1 MRKGGAAD
9 RAKTKLVQEMRGDGA
24 ERAEAMARNARRRAC
39 LPSGAARG
47 LSAGAGT
54 AIIRAMSAAQP
65 TPQHARAE
73 PGGAT
78 PRPAGHGGP
87 EQGGHALEQGASV
100 PVLLSVVVPVL
111 HEVRRI
117 ADLVGHVGALA
128 AELPPGAVELVVA
141 DGAPEGDTLAAL
153 RVALGKDAWR
163 AATGVAPERQP
174 VTGVDAEEFSG
185 TGLPVRAVAAPRGRA
200 RQMNAGAA
208 VARGQVL
215 LFLHADT
222 SLPDGAFPAVLRA
235 MGVSVHAARG
245 EGLDAVAP
253 ASTACGGIGAI
264 ATGSAGACVP
274 GAGAFTLSIDAPGA
288 WFRVVEALAN
298 LRNRLT
304 RTPYGDQAQFFQ
316 AGLFR
321 AIGGYPDQPLME
333 DVEIMRRLRRQ
344 HRDLGPGQ
352 PLALLDLRA
361 VTSARRWRDEGAVR
375 CTLRNVCL
383 RLLYALG
390 VPAQILARWYRA
402 RKGAS

>member
-1 MRKGGAAD
+1 
-9 RAKTKLVQEMRGDGA
+9 
-24 ERAEAMARNARRRAC
+24 
-39 LPSGAARG
+39 
-47 LSAGAGT
+47 
-54 AIIRAMSAAQP
+54 MSAAQLTEP
-65 TPQHARAE
+65 YAGAE
-73 PGGAT
+73 PDGAT
-78 PRPAGHGGP
+78 LRTAGYCEPGQSRPDQGGPDWGGP
-87 EQGGHALEQGASV
+87 ETGGHGPEPEEPL

-111 HEVRRI
+111 HEAPRI
-117 ADLVGHVGALA
+117 AALVGHVRALA
-128 AELPPGAVELVVA
+128 GELPPGTVELVVA

-153 RVALGKDAWR
+153 KTALGRDAWR
-163 AATGVAPERQP
+163 AATGLVAADLAPTSHL
-174 VTGVDAEEFSG
+174 VTALAAEEFSG

-222 SLPDGAFPAVLRA
+222 RLPDGAFPAVLRA
-235 MGVSVHAARG
+235 LGVGGTGGAGGGEARYADDAASCAADG
-245 EGLDAVAP
+245 
-253 ASTACGGIGAI
+253 
-264 ATGSAGACVP
+264 VP

-288 WFRVVEALAN
+288 WFRVVETLGN

-304 RTPYGDQAQFFQ
+304 RTPYGDQAQFFR
-316 AGLFR
+316 AGVFR
-321 AIGGYPDQPLME
+321 SLGGYPDLPLME

-344 HRDLGPGQ
+344 HRQHCRHRADQ

>member
-1 MRKGGAAD
+1 M
-9 RAKTKLVQEMRGDGA
+9 
-24 ERAEAMARNARRRAC
+24 
-39 LPSGAARG
+39 
-47 LSAGAGT
+47 
-54 AIIRAMSAAQP
+54 
-65 TPQHARAE
+65 
-73 PGGAT
+73 
-78 PRPAGHGGP
+78 
-87 EQGGHALEQGASV
+87 
-100 PVLLSVVVPVL
+100 VVPVL
-111 HEVRRI
+111 HEGHRI
-117 ADLVGHVGALA
+117 AELAGHVRALA
-128 AELPPGAVELVVA
+128 EELPPGAVELVVA

-153 RVALGKDAWR
+153 KLALGEDAWR
-163 AATGVAPERQP
+163 AVTGLGETSLGATGLAPVGP
-174 VTGVDAEEFSG
+174 LATGGSAAEEFSG

-208 VARGQVL
+208 VARGEVL

-222 SLPDGAFPAVLRA
+222 RLPGGAFPAVLRA
-235 MGVSVHAARG
+235 LGVGESAEFAGTAGIAGSGTAGEGAGRHADDGVSRS
-245 EGLDAVAP
+245 AVGIP
-253 ASTACGGIGAI
+253 A
-264 ATGSAGACVP
+264 
-274 GAGAFTLSIDAPGA
+274 AGAFTLAIDAPGA
-288 WFRVVEALAN
+288 WFRVVETLAN

-304 RTPYGDQAQFFQ
+304 RTPYGDQAQFFR

-321 AIGGYPDQPLME
+321 AMGGYTDMPLME

-344 HRDLGPGQ
+344 HRLHGPRGPCGTAQ

>member
-1 MRKGGAAD
+1 
-9 RAKTKLVQEMRGDGA
+9 
-24 ERAEAMARNARRRAC
+24 
-39 LPSGAARG
+39 
-47 LSAGAGT
+47 
-54 AIIRAMSAAQP
+54 MSAAQLTEP
-65 TPQHARAE
+65 YAGAE
-73 PGGAT
+73 PDGAT
-78 PRPAGHGGP
+78 LRTAGYCEPGQSRPDQSGPDWGGP
-87 EQGGHALEQGASV
+87 ETGGHGPEPEKPL

-111 HEVRRI
+111 HEAPRI
-117 ADLVGHVGALA
+117 AALVGHVRALA
-128 AELPPGAVELVVA
+128 GELPPGTVELVVA

-153 RVALGKDAWR
+153 KTALGRDAWR
-163 AATGVAPERQP
+163 AATGLVAADLAPTSHL
-174 VTGVDAEEFSG
+174 VTALAAEDFSG
-185 TGLPVRAVAAPRGRA
+185 TGMPVRAVAAPRGRA

-222 SLPDGAFPAVLRA
+222 RLPDGAFPAVLRA
-235 MGVSVHAARG
+235 LGVGRTGGAAG
-245 EGLDAVAP
+245 
-253 ASTACGGIGAI
+253 TAGIG
-264 ATGSAGACVP
+264 GAEEVEAPYADDAASCAADGVP

-288 WFRVVEALAN
+288 WFRVVETLGN

-304 RTPYGDQAQFFQ
+304 RTPYGDQAQFFR
-316 AGLFR
+316 AGVFR
-321 AIGGYPDQPLME
+321 ALGGYPDLPLME

-344 HRDLGPGQ
+344 HRQHCRHRADQ

-361 VTSARRWRDEGAVR
+361 VTSARRWHDEGAVR